1 MTVINLISPERLE
14 QRASR
19 HCLRNWAVR
28 LIAGFSILAVAYG
41 GLSHLA
47 AQPSEERERLS
58 SRHAHLQDRLQ
69 QAQNLIRERDRL
81 GRARAAIGSIQESRP
96 AGWFLEVMGE
106 ALTKDAYLVQ
116 FTLDRSRPGESGSSR
131 SDGEEG
137 GATLH
142 LRGRAPGHRQVGEI
156 LRRLATSGAFAEVDL
171 VSATEPRR
179 GSSASG
185 EIEFELLCT
194 LTEEGTARW

>member
-1 MTVINLISPERLE
+1 MTVINLIPPERLE
-14 QRASR
+14 QRESR
-19 HCLRNWAVR
+19 RCLRTWALR
-28 LIAGFSILAVAYG
+28 LIAGFAILALAYG

-47 AQPSEERERLS
+47 ARPSEERERLAN
-58 SRHAHLQDRLQ
+58 RHAHLQDRLQ

-81 GRARAAIGSIQESRP
+81 SRARSAIGSIRESRP

-106 ALTKDAYLVQ
+106 ALTKEAYLVQ
-116 FTLDRSRPGESGSSR
+116 FTLDRSRQDESAPSR
-131 SDGEEG
+131 SSDEERS
-137 GATLH
+137 ATLR

-179 GSSASG
+179 GSPSTG